1 LLKFRCFGPE
11 PPGARVR
18 WQLYL
23 TPTRYYFIDLKTL
36 DFLLD
41 KPKLYPDFYCIEF
54 EGKSAGI
61 SDDLDRSGTADAKCL
76 GLKAFSRVRLG

>member
-1 LLKFRCFGPE
+1 
-11 PPGARVR
+11 
-18 WQLYL
+18 
-23 TPTRYYFIDLKTL
+23 LKTL

-54 EGKSAGI
+54 EEKSAGI
-61 SDDLDRSGTADAKCL
+61 SDDLDRSGTAEAKCL